1 MSTKIV
7 QAECKSKRSLRF
19 CRGAAYPSGGSSP
32 QSVHAECKSK
42 LVRGFAEAQ
51 PIRAEARPPQS
62 VQAECKS
69 KRSLRFCR
77 GAAYP
82 SGGSSSAKC
91 ASRVQKQT
99 EFEVLPR
106 RSLSERRLVLRKVC
120 KPRVEPKAKKAGIR
134 IVSDPIFRPS
144 NNGNETSDPVKG
156 IAGHT
161 DATAG
166 EAPRTE
172 GREPAPQAIVV

>member
-1 MSTKIV
+1 MFPDTKIV
-7 QAECKSKRSLRF
+7 QAERRTKF
-19 CRGAAYPSGGSSP
+19 
-32 QSVHAECKSK
+32 
-42 LVRGFAEAQ
+42 
-51 PIRAEARPPQS
+51 IWD
-62 VQAECKS
+62 
-69 KRSLRFCR
+69 
-77 GAAYP
+77 
-82 SGGSSSAKC
+82 
-91 ASRVQKQT
+91 
-99 EFEVLPR
+99 LPR
-106 RSLSERRLVLRKVC
+106 RRLSKRRLVLRKVC

>member
-1 MSTKIV
+1 M
-7 QAECKSKRSLRF
+7 Q
-19 CRGAAYPSGGSSP
+19 
-32 QSVHAECKSK
+32 AECKSK

-51 PIRAEARPPQS
+51 PIRAEARP
-62 VQAECKS
+62 
-69 KRSLRFCR
+69 
-77 GAAYP
+77 
-82 SGGSSSAKC
+82 
-91 ASRVQKQT
+91 
-99 EFEVLPR
+99 
-106 RSLSERRLVLRKVC
+106 RKVC
-120 KPRVEPKAKKAGIR
+120 KPSVEPKAKKAGIR

-144 NNGNETSDPVKG
+144 NSGNETGDPFYG

>member
-1 MSTKIV
+1 M
-7 QAECKSKRSLRF
+7 
-19 CRGAAYPSGGSSP
+19 
-32 QSVHAECKSK
+32 
-42 LVRGFAEAQ
+42 Q
-51 PIRAEARPPQS
+51 PIRAEARPRKVCMP
-62 VQAECKS
+62 
-69 KRSLRFCR
+69 
-77 GAAYP
+77 
-82 SGGSSSAKC
+82 SAK
-91 ASRVQKQT
+91 ANL
-99 EFEVLPR
+99 FAVLPR

-120 KPRVEPKAKKAGIR
+120 KPRVVPKAKKAGIR

>member
-19 CRGAAYPSGGSSP
+19 CRGAAYLSG
-32 QSVHAECKSK
+32 
-42 LVRGFAEAQ
+42 
-51 PIRAEARPPQS
+51 ARP
-62 VQAECKS
+62 
-69 KRSLRFCR
+69 
-77 GAAYP
+77 
-82 SGGSSSAKC
+82 
-91 ASRVQKQT
+91 
-99 EFEVLPR
+99 
-106 RSLSERRLVLRKVC
+106 RKVC
-120 KPRVEPKAKKAGIR
+120 KPSVEPKAKKAGIR

-144 NNGNETSDPVKG
+144 NSGNETGDPVKG